1 LDEFGRTVPIDSPVQ
16 LVYAFGDSGGVHADS
31 AHRGGNHP
39 RLWCTV
45 LERCASSG
53 RRCDDTCEFGSS
65 HVMSGTAENMEL
77 LSPKVGHLP
86 RVSRKILSSGK
97 GEQSSGPLVIT
108 SIRGTSKPC
117 TAVQPSAQAAS
128 TSSGRSN
135 TKADPSA
142 HAQRAPATKSQPQ
155 ACGIAAVGP
164 SPSKSVVNLTFPR

>member
-1 LDEFGRTVPIDSPVQ
+1 MRTLPMAAVIILCCGVPCSSVAQ
-16 LVYAFGDSGGVHADS
+16 GVAEGAMVHANS
-31 AHRGGNHP
+31 AAATTKVGSALGNA
-39 RLWCTV
+39 L
-45 LERCASSG
+45 
-53 RRCDDTCEFGSS
+53 S
-65 HVMSGTAENMEL
+65 HVMSGTAENMES

-86 RVSRKILSSGK
+86 RVSRKILPSGK

-164 SPSKSVVNLTFPR
+164 SPSKSVVNLTFQR